1 MGSSLPDVHY
11 MPVTVKQ
18 DLTILSRDGQ
28 KLGKASELMVD
39 LASGQIEF
47 AVVSFGGF
55 LGLGQKYHP
64 LPFGLLDFRA
74 DKGGYVVNAEPA
86 LIDGSPAYRVDDAPM
101 FDGAYGDRLYSYYGL
116 RRGGLDHDAQR
127 QSGFTTGSV

>member
-1 MGSSLPDVHY
+1 MAETMHDAHY

-18 DLTILSRDGQ
+18 DLTIFSRDGQ
-28 KLGKASELMVD
+28 KLGKASDLIVD
-39 LASGQIEF
+39 LVSGDVEF

-74 DKGGYVVNAEPA
+74 DKGGYVVNAEPG
-86 LIDGSPAYRVDDAPM
+86 LIDGSPAYRVDDAPL
-101 FDGAYGDRLYSYYGL
+101 FDAAYGDRLYSYYGL
-116 RRGGLDHDAQR
+116 RRPDATAMGR
-127 QSGFTTGSV
+127 ADFTTRDA